1 MSASCPRWRAAAPE
15 KSAPITLAA
24 RGSEPG
30 KTGAELWT
38 YITGQPPRLLGQP
51 CRDHGQGG
59 AVAGILEADA
69 LSMGSVARRYRK
81 GRERPL

>member
-1 MSASCPRWRAAAPE
+1 MSASCPRLLTAVPV
-15 KSAPITLAA
+15 KSALITLAA
-24 RGSEPG
+24 CCWEPG

-51 CRDHGQGG
+51 CRDHAQGG